1 VLKHRELNHLD
12 LSFNFSDRN
21 SESTDLTDTYL
32 DLLTDFNLEYLP
44 SLYWKRTKSYIVNIA
59 YKTKDKKV
67 QPVDKVDKKGDKPR
81 GQRD

>member
-1 VLKHRELNHLD
+1 VELKDKFLSKGGDKVLKHRELNHLD
-12 LSFNFSDRN
+12 LPFNFSDRN

-44 SLYWKRTKSYIVNIA
+44 NPYRKRTKSYIVNAA

-67 QPVDKVDKKGDKPR
+67 
-81 GQRD
+81 

>member
-1 VLKHRELNHLD
+1 M
-12 LSFNFSDRN
+12 
-21 SESTDLTDTYL
+21 YL

-44 SLYWKRTKSYIVNIA
+44 NPYQKRTKSYIVNVA

-67 QPVDKVDKKGDKPR
+67 QLVNKVDEKGNKPR

>member
-12 LSFNFSDRN
+12 LPFNFSDRN

-32 DLLTDFNLEYLP
+32 DLLTDFDLEYLP
-44 SLYWKRTKSYIVNIA
+44 SPYWKRTKSYVVNVA

-67 QPVDKVDKKGDKPR
+67 QPVDKADKKGNKPR
-81 GQRD
+81 GRRD

>member
-1 VLKHRELNHLD
+1 VELKDKFLSKGGDKVLKHRELNYFD

-32 DLLTDFNLEYLP
+32 DLSTDFDLEYLP
-44 SLYWKRTKSYIVNIA
+44 NPYWKRTKSYIVNAA

-67 QPVDKVDKKGDKPR
+67 
-81 GQRD
+81 

>member
-21 SESTDLTDTYL
+21 SESTDLIDTYL
-32 DLLTDFNLEYLP
+32 DLSIDFNLEYLP
-44 SLYWKRTKSYIVNIA
+44 SPYRKRTKSYAVNIA

-67 QPVDKVDKKGDKPR
+67 
-81 GQRD
+81 